1 MRIGTSL
8 VAVAA
13 VLATAPVAQAG
24 VVVVLSVSGDDS
36 GDLESLLGD
45 AVVARHKLIHS
56 SDWERAGRR
65 LDLGSSSPREI
76 AAIARDLEADAVV
89 DASLRRV
96 DGEYVLKI
104 KLRDHTGE
112 TAKTVLVRMR
122 APKLGPEGK
131 REVIREV
138 SDALDRVLRARRD
151 DDRPRRDDN
160 DDRSTRRDDDDDD
173 RSTRRDDDDDDD
185 RSARRDDDDDD
196 DDRPSRRRDDEDDED
211 QDDDDR
217 DEDDED
223 DDRRRRRRDSGE
235 REIRRAGIIVETGA
249 MALSRT
255 LTFSSRANFEQAP
268 KGYKGA
274 FVPAARVAV
283 EIYPVALA
291 APDSVAGGLGLY
303 AVYERAFLLTTR
315 SDQSPDIKLT
325 TDQSRLEVGARFRY
339 AFGSSPTLPSV
350 TLSVG
355 YARRAFVVDRTPLAD
370 RPPLDLPDVDYRA
383 IEPGLSLRIPL
394 GTERLAFGLGA
405 QALLMRSTGSI
416 QTPEQYGAAEVTG
429 LAGGAYI
436 DAAITR
442 RIMLRLRA
450 DVTQVG
456 FDFTGS
462 GLMSNMRDADP
473 GQDVGGAVDRWLGT
487 AADLA
492 VVY

>member
-173 RSTRRDDDDDDD
+173 DRSTRRDDDDDDD
-185 RSARRDDDDDD
+185 DRSARRDDDDD

-223 DDRRRRRRDSGE
+223 DDVGAAAAT
-235 REIRRAGIIVETGA
+235 AGSARSAGPG
-249 MALSRT
+249 S
-255 LTFSSRANFEQAP
+255 SSR
-268 KGYKGA
+268 
-274 FVPAARVAV
+274 PA
-283 EIYPVALA
+283 
-291 APDSVAGGLGLY
+291 
-303 AVYERAFLLTTR
+303 
-315 SDQSPDIKLT
+315 
-325 TDQSRLEVGARFRY
+325 
-339 AFGSSPTLPSV
+339 
-350 TLSVG
+350 
-355 YARRAFVVDRTPLAD
+355 
-370 RPPLDLPDVDYRA
+370 
-383 IEPGLSLRIPL
+383 
-394 GTERLAFGLGA
+394 
-405 QALLMRSTGSI
+405 
-416 QTPEQYGAAEVTG
+416 
-429 LAGGAYI
+429 
-436 DAAITR
+436 
-442 RIMLRLRA
+442 
-450 DVTQVG
+450 
-456 FDFTGS
+456 
-462 GLMSNMRDADP
+462 
-473 GQDVGGAVDRWLGT
+473 RWRCRGP
-487 AADLA
+487 
-492 VVY
+492 